1 MGSLRFRR
9 SVSICKGVRL
19 NFGKKGVSISSGIPG
34 FRKTYNF
41 NTGKTTT
48 SVGIPGTGIYYVD
61 TSGPSKKK
69 EEKKSE
75 GFFSDLFDGNHSSSS
90 TVSNN
95 ATSYSNYNASQERN
109 SAKPAA
115 PVYPVYED
123 TTVQPTN
130 AFLKGTTPKK
140 KSKPV
145 ETVVEIPEHRH
156 TTPVSVVDETIIA
169 PTVEPVPVAIPV
181 EEKKPEE
188 ITYDTINTI
197 FENCDVV
204 IDWVDVISHKAPTS
218 DEVVL
223 ETWEYLHKKAVDVFD
238 GNIDTFLEII
248 STVNP
253 YDDLLDYAENFE
265 FGTDDSS
272 VMEVEFSVIDF
283 NTDKLKKSTFEDYY
297 SAIAIRVARDT
308 FALLPVEQTIV
319 HVLHKGKEIL
329 NVTFERDKIHK
340 LNVVGLDA
348 SDLIRQVAVLPMADL
363 FPHT

>member
-69 EEKKSE
+69 EEKKSG
-75 GFFSDLFDGNHSSSS
+75 GFFSDLFGGNQNSSPA
-90 TVSNN
+90 TSNN
-95 ATSYSNYNASQERN
+95 ATSYCNNNASQRHTA
-109 SAKPAA
+109 SKPAA
-115 PVYPVYED
+115 PVYPVYGD
-123 TTVQPTN
+123 STVQTTN
-130 AFLKGTTPKK
+130 VPSNKVTSKE
-140 KSKPV
+140 KSETI
-145 ETVVEIPEHRH
+145 ETVVEVSEQRH
-156 TTPVSVVDETIIA
+156 ITPVSVVDEPIIV
-169 PTVEPVPVAIPV
+169 PTVEPASVLIPV

-188 ITYDTINTI
+188 ITYDTIKTI
-197 FENCDVV
+197 FENCDVA
-204 IDWVDVISHKAPTS
+204 IDWVDVLSHRTPISN
-218 DEVVL
+218 DVVL

-272 VMEVEFSVIDF
+272 VMEVEFSIIGTNV
-283 NTDKLKKSTFEDYY
+283 DKLKKNVFEDYY

-308 FALLPVEQTIV
+308 FALLPVEKVTV
-319 HVLHKGKEIL
+319 HINYKSEEIRV
-329 NVTFERDKIHK
+329 VTFERERFHEIDFTGK
-340 LNVVGLDA
+340 DP
-348 SDLIRQVAVLPMADL
+348 SDTINDL
-363 FPHT
+363 T

>member
-9 SVSICKGVRL
+9 SVSICKGVKL

-69 EEKKSE
+69 EEKKSG
-75 GFFSDLFDGNHSSSS
+75 GFFSDLFGGNQSGSPSA
-90 TVSNN
+90 SNN
-95 ATSYSNYNASQERN
+95 ATSYSNNNASQKHTT
-109 SAKPAA
+109 SKPAA
-115 PVYPVYED
+115 PVYPVYGD
-123 TTVQPTN
+123 TTGQPTN
-130 AFLKGTTPKK
+130 ASSNSVTSKE
-140 KSKPV
+140 KSKPI
-145 ETVVEIPEHRH
+145 ETVAEVSEHRH
-156 TTPVSVVDETIIA
+156 TTPVSVVDELVIV
-169 PTVEPVPVAIPV
+169 PTVEPVSVSVPV

-188 ITYDTINTI
+188 ITYDTIKAI
-197 FENCDVV
+197 FENCDVA
-204 IDWVDVISHKAPTS
+204 IDWVDVLSHKAPTS
-218 DEVVL
+218 NDVVL
-223 ETWEYLHKKAVDVFD
+223 ETWEYLHKKAVDVFE

-272 VMEVEFSVIDF
+272 VMEVEFSIIDT
-283 NTDKLKKSTFEDYY
+283 NTDKLKKDVFEDYY

-319 HVLHKGKEIL
+319 HVMYKGKEIL
-329 NVTFERDKIHK
+329 NASFERDKIHE

-348 SDLIRQVAVLPMADL
+348 SDLVKQVAVLS
-363 FPHT
+363 

>member
-69 EEKKSE
+69 EEKKS
-75 GFFSDLFDGNHSSSS
+75 GGLFSDLFGGNQSGSSSA
-90 TVSNN
+90 SNN
-95 ATSYSNYNASQERN
+95 ATSYSNNNASQKHTA
-109 SAKPAA
+109 SKPAA
-115 PVYPVYED
+115 PVYPVYSD
-123 TTVQPTN
+123 TTGQPTN
-130 AFLKGTTPKK
+130 ASSNSVTSKE
-140 KSKPV
+140 KSKPI
-145 ETVVEIPEHRH
+145 ETVVEVSEYRH
-156 TTPVSVVDETIIA
+156 TTPVSVVDEPVII
-169 PTVEPVPVAIPV
+169 PTVEPVSVSIPV
-181 EEKKPEE
+181 EERKPEK
-188 ITYDTINTI
+188 ITYDTIKAI
-197 FENCDVV
+197 FENCDVA
-204 IDWVDVISHKAPTS
+204 IDWVDVLSHKAPTS
-218 DEVVL
+218 NDVVL
-223 ETWEYLHKKAVDVFD
+223 ETWEYLHKKAVDVFE

-272 VMEVEFSVIDF
+272 VMEVELSIIDA
-283 NTDKLKKSTFEDYY
+283 NTDKLKKSVFEDYY

-308 FALLPVEQTIV
+308 FALLPVDKVTI
-319 HVLHKGKEIL
+319 HINYKAKEIRV
-329 NVTFERDKIHK
+329 VTFEREKFHEIDFTGK
-340 LNVVGLDA
+340 DP
-348 SDLIRQVAVLPMADL
+348 SDTINNL
-363 FPHT
+363 T

>member
-69 EEKKSE
+69 EEKKSG
-75 GFFSDLFDGNHSSSS
+75 GFFSQLFGGSQNSSS
-90 TVSNN
+90 TISDNT
-95 ATSYSNYNASQERN
+95 TSYSNNNASQG
-109 SAKPAA
+109 SMTAKPAT
-115 PVYPVYED
+115 PVYPVYGD
-123 TTVQPTN
+123 TTVQTTN
-130 AFLKGTTPKK
+130 VSSKGATSKK
-140 KSKPV
+140 QNESV
-145 ETVVEIPEHRH
+145 ETFIGVSEQRH
-156 TTPVSVVDETIIA
+156 TTPISVVDESQIA
-169 PTVEPVPVAIPV
+169 PTVEPVSVAIPV

-188 ITYDTINTI
+188 ITYDTIKAI
-197 FENCDVV
+197 FENCDVA
-204 IDWVDVISHKAPTS
+204 IDWVDVLSHRAPTS
-218 DEVVL
+218 NDVVL
-223 ETWEYLHKKAVDVFD
+223 ETWEYLHKKAVDVFE

-272 VMEVEFSVIDF
+272 VMEVEFSIIDT
-283 NTDKLKKSTFEDYY
+283 NTDKLKKNVFEDYY

-319 HVLHKGKEIL
+319 HVMYKGKEIL
-329 NVTFERDKIHK
+329 NASFERDKIHE
-340 LNVVGLDA
+340 LDVVGLDA
-348 SDLIRQVAVLPMADL
+348 SDLVKQVAVLS
-363 FPHT
+363 

>member
-9 SVSICKGVRL
+9 SVSICKGVKL

-69 EEKKSE
+69 EEKKSG
-75 GFFSDLFDGNHSSSS
+75 GFFSDLFGGNQSSSPS
-90 TVSNN
+90 TSNN
-95 ATSYSNYNASQERN
+95 ATSYSNNNASQKYTT
-109 SAKPAA
+109 SKPAA
-115 PVYPVYED
+115 PVYPVYGD
-123 TTVQPTN
+123 STVQPTN
-130 AFLKGTTPKK
+130 VPSKNVTSEE
-140 KSKPV
+140 KSKPI
-145 ETVVEIPEHRH
+145 ETVVEVSEHRH
-156 TTPVSVVDETIIA
+156 TTPVSVVDEPVIV
-169 PTVEPVPVAIPV
+169 PTVEPVSVSIPV

-188 ITYDTINTI
+188 ITYDTIKAI
-197 FENCDVV
+197 FENCDVA

-218 DEVVL
+218 DDVVL

-272 VMEVEFSVIDF
+272 VMEVEFSIIDS
-283 NTDKLKKSTFEDYY
+283 NTDKLKKSVFEDYY

-308 FALLPVEQTIV
+308 FALLPIEQTIV

-329 NVTFERDKIHK
+329 NASFEREKIHE
-340 LNVVGLDA
+340 LNVDGLDA
-348 SDLIRQVAVLPMADL
+348 SDLVKQVAVLP
-363 FPHT
+363 

>member
-1 MGSLRFRR
+1 MGSLRFRK

-69 EEKKSE
+69 EEKKSG
-75 GFFSDLFDGNHSSSS
+75 GFFSDLFGGNQSGSP
-90 TVSNN
+90 TASNN
-95 ATSYSNYNASQERN
+95 ATSYSNNNASQKHTTT
-109 SAKPAA
+109 KPAA
-115 PVYPVYED
+115 PVYPVYGD

-130 AFLKGTTPKK
+130 ASSKSVTSKG

-145 ETVVEIPEHRH
+145 ETVVEVSEQRH
-156 TTPVSVVDETIIA
+156 TSPISVVDEPIIVPTI
-169 PTVEPVPVAIPV
+169 EPVSASIPV
-181 EEKKPEE
+181 EEKKSEE
-188 ITYDTINTI
+188 ITYDTIKAI
-197 FENCDVV
+197 FENCDVA
-204 IDWVDVISHKAPTS
+204 IDWVDVISHKLPTS
-218 DEVVL
+218 DDVIS

-272 VMEVEFSVIDF
+272 VMEVEFSIIDS
-283 NTDKLKKSTFEDYY
+283 NTDKLKKNVFEDYY

-319 HVLHKGKEIL
+319 HVVHKGKEIL
-329 NVTFERDKIHK
+329 NASFEREKIHE
-340 LNVVGLDA
+340 LDIVGLDA
-348 SDLIRQVAVLPMADL
+348 SDLVKQVAVLS
-363 FPHT
+363 

>member
-1 MGSLRFRR
+1 MGSLRFRK

-48 SVGIPGTGIYYVD
+48 TVGIPGTGIYYVD

-69 EEKKSE
+69 EEKKSG
-75 GFFSDLFDGNHSSSS
+75 GFFSQLFGGSQNSSS
-90 TVSNN
+90 TISNN
-95 ATSYSNYNASQERN
+95 TTSYSNNNASQERMT
-109 SAKPAA
+109 AKPAA
-115 PVYPVYED
+115 PVYPVYGD
-123 TTVQPTN
+123 TTVQTTN
-130 AFLKGTTPKK
+130 ASSKGVTPKK
-140 KSKPV
+140 NNESV
-145 ETVVEIPEHRH
+145 ETVGGVPEQRH
-156 TTPVSVVDETIIA
+156 ITPVSVVDETQIT
-169 PTVEPVPVAIPV
+169 PTVEPVSVAIPV
-181 EEKKPEE
+181 EEKKPED
-188 ITYDTINTI
+188 ITYDTINAI
-197 FENCDVV
+197 FENCDVA

-218 DEVVL
+218 DDVVS
-223 ETWEYLHKKAVDVFD
+223 ETWEYLHKRAVDVFD

-272 VMEVEFSVIDF
+272 VMEVEFSILDS

-319 HVLHKGKEIL
+319 HVLHEGTEIL
-329 NVTFERDKIHK
+329 HASFEREKIHE
-340 LNVVGLDA
+340 LNVVGMDA
-348 SDLIRQVAVLPMADL
+348 SDLIKQVAVLS
-363 FPHT
+363 

>member
-61 TSGPSKKK
+61 TSGSSKKK
-69 EEKKSE
+69 EEKKSG

-130 AFLKGTTPKK
+130 AFSKGTTPKK

-145 ETVVEIPEHRH
+145 ETVVEISEHRH

-169 PTVEPVPVAIPV
+169 PTVEPVPVAIPA

-188 ITYDTINTI
+188 ITYDTINAI
-197 FENCDVV
+197 FENCDVA

-238 GNIDTFLEII
+238 GNIETFLEII

-265 FGTDDSS
+265 FGTDDASM
-272 VMEVEFSVIDF
+272 MEIEFSVIDA
-283 NTDKLKKSTFEDYY
+283 NVGNLSKSAFEDYY

-308 FALLPVEQTIV
+308 FALLPVDKAVI
-319 HVLHKGKEIL
+319 HVLYKTKELLTATFGRDTFHELNLVGK
-329 NVTFERDKIHK
+329 
-340 LNVVGLDA
+340 DA
-348 SDLIRQVAVLPMADL
+348 SETVKQFAKS
-363 FPHT
+363 

>member
-69 EEKKSE
+69 EEKKSS
-75 GFFSDLFDGNHSSSS
+75 GFFSDLFGGNQSGSPS
-90 TVSNN
+90 TSNN
-95 ATSYSNYNASQERN
+95 ATSYSNNNASQKHTT
-109 SAKPAA
+109 SKPSA
-115 PVYPVYED
+115 PVYSVYGD
-123 TTVQPTN
+123 STVQPTN
-130 AFLKGTTPKK
+130 VPSKNVTSEE
-140 KSKPV
+140 KSKPI
-145 ETVVEIPEHRH
+145 ETVVEVSEHRH
-156 TTPVSVVDETIIA
+156 TTPASVVDEPVIV
-169 PTVEPVPVAIPV
+169 PTVEPVSVSIPV

-188 ITYDTINTI
+188 ITYDTIKAI
-197 FENCDVV
+197 FENCDVA

-218 DEVVL
+218 DDVVL

-272 VMEVEFSVIDF
+272 VMEVEFSIIDS
-283 NTDKLKKSTFEDYY
+283 NTDKLKKSVFEDYY

-308 FALLPVEQTIV
+308 FALLPIEKVIV
-319 HVLHKGKEIL
+319 HIVYRAKEL
-329 NVTFERDKIHK
+329 LSVTFDRTTFHELDF
-340 LNVVGLDA
+340 VGKDP
-348 SDLIRQVAVLPMADL
+348 SDTLKNLI
-363 FPHT
+363 